1 MKKVIVMLIGSVG
14 AILLGLPYIFH
25 AFGPTEAEVVS
36 WGEIS
41 LYTGVALT
49 LLSIGIGHSTKRIS
63 RGILALGYLFLALLQ
78 VLPIFLWFTFHG
90 TGISDGTPPSPFV
103 AHWGYAIPHLVLLV
117 IGIMVIISAFRGDNG
132 ERAYRPTP

>member
-117 IGIMVIISAFRGDNG
+117 IGIMVIMSAFRGDNG
-132 ERAYRPTP
+132 ERGYRPTP